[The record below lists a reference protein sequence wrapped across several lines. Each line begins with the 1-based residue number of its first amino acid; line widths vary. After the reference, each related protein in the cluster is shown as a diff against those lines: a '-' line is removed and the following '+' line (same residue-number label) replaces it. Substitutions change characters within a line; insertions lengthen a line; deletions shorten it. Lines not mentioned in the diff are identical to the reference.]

1 MGGVASGNFS
11 GDVDFSSTTDNTLG
25 NPDTGAVQFNGG
37 IGRPDSWWWTPRSNQ
52 STFVGVANFQGGTIN
67 LGDGDTDNVSFGG
80 EIVSNIVP
88 NDDGLYDLGTET
100 KQWKDIYLS
109 GAVNSNSVVT
119 NSLTLSGAEITSI
132 TDEDDMVSD
141 SDAAVPTQQSVKA
154 YVDAQL
160 TAQVLSFKAD
170 EGGTQA
176 VDLDSQQLSIVGT
189 QNQKLLLVNLSYKF
203 IKLLTLIPQLLY
215 LQCDRQYLH
224 STSGNTAISID
235 TLGDVTLIEI

>member
-1 MGGVASGNFS
+1 M
-11 GDVDFSSTTDNTLG
+11 VDSTFK
-25 NPDTGAVQFNGG
+25 V
-37 IGRPDSWWWTPRSNQ
+37 Q

-141 SDAAVPTQQSVKA
+141 SDTAVPTQQSVKA

-170 EGGTQA
+170 EGGTQ
-176 VDLDSQQLSIVGT
+176 VLLTLIVSNFQLLERRIRLI
-189 QNQKLLLVNLSYKF
+189 LLVLVNLS
-203 IKLLTLIPQLLY
+203 Q
-215 LQCDRQYLH
+215 
-224 STSGNTAISID
+224 
-235 TLGDVTLIEI
+235 